1 MCWLTVARFDINGAM
16 RRALVLLA
24 LFALLAPAAAEP
36 VRRPPAREHRAKV
49 MRPAPN
55 PCAEFG
61 PGFMRAPG
69 SDTCIMFGGG
79 IGIGVGAGSA
89 GAGLRR

>member
-1 MCWLTVARFDINGAM
+1 MSRT
-16 RRALVLLA
+16 LVLLA
-24 LFALLAPAAAEP
+24 LFALAAPAAAESS
-36 VRRPPAREHRAKV
+36 RRPPAREQHRARV

-79 IGIGVGAGSA
+79 IGVGVGAGST
-89 GAGLRR
+89 GGVGVRR